1 MSNEDRQQ
9 HVAARQRAFS
19 KVLARTM
26 AQVGVLTVLIVIVT
40 LAVGMWLDTHFDT
53 RPLWTIAL
61 LVASI
66 PVTTVMMYF
75 VVRRSGRQLDA
86 PPRQAGNEMDEAP

>member
-9 HVAARQRAFS
+9 LVAARQRAFS
-19 KVLARTM
+19 KMLARTM
-26 AQVGVLTVLIVIVT
+26 AQVGVLTVVIIAATV
-40 LAVGMWLDTHFDT
+40 AAGMWLDAHFGT

-75 VVRRSGRQLDA
+75 VVRRAGKQLDA
-86 PPRQAGNEMDEAP
+86 SPTQAETEAEKAP